1 MLAVCGGTPFFKS
14 MSIYSRQRL
23 FTAGSAYL
31 QPAAPFSARQRL
43 GTQRP
48 RVASPST
55 ALGQTA
61 LDAANAHAA
70 NRALRR

>member
-1 MLAVCGGTPFFKS
+1 MLDVGGLWGHA
-14 MSIYSRQRL
+14 ILQIDV
-23 FTAGSAYL
+23 YL
-31 QPAAPFSARQRL
+31 QPAARIHAK
-43 GTQRP
+43 RP